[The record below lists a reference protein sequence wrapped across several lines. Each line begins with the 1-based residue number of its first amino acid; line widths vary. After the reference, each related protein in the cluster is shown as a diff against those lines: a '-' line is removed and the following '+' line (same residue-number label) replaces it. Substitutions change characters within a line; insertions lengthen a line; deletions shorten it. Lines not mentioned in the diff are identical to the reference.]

1 MTRSAVALIG
11 QKRDGGALSPDEI
24 EWLLS
29 AYLRDEVDDA
39 QMAAFLMAGVIRG
52 FSDDEAAALT
62 DVMVGSGR
70 SIDLSTLE
78 GPTVDKHS
86 TGGVGDVTTLI
97 VAPILAAA
105 GCQVAKLSGRG
116 LGHTGG
122 TLDKLEAIP
131 GMTVDLPPEQ
141 VLRQVE
147 RIGLAVAAAGPDL
160 VPADRRLYALRDV
173 TGTVGDPALIASS
186 VMSKKVAGGAAHIL
200 LDVKVGGGALVA
212 DLASART
219 LAERCV
225 AIGRAHGRRVGA
237 LLTQMDEPLA
247 PAVGNALE
255 VATAID
261 VLRGDHLGPL
271 RDLSIALAGA
281 TLQLAG
287 RDMDDAASEA
297 AATLASGSA
306 LEKFRELITAQGG
319 DPRCVDHPWELLPRA
334 EIVVDWVPPP
344 GVVHHVDARALGDL
358 AGGLGAARRRLGE
371 AIDPAVGLEILLRVG
386 QRSEKGE
393 PVARIHAA
401 SPSAAE
407 EAKVALAQA
416 VTMGDDACEPLPLVL
431 GSVGLADGGPSV

>member
-1 MTRSAVALIG
+1 MTPSAVGLIG
-11 QKRDGGALSPDEI
+11 RKRDGGSLSTAEI

-39 QMAAFLMAGVIRG
+39 QMAAFLMAGVLRG
-52 FSDDEAAALT
+52 FNDDEAAALT
-62 DVMVGSGR
+62 EAMVASGR
-70 SIDLSTLE
+70 SIDLSILE

-97 VAPILAAA
+97 VAPMLAAA

-131 GMTVDLPPEQ
+131 GMRVDLSPDQ
-141 VLRQVE
+141 LLRQVQ

-160 VPADRRLYALRDV
+160 VPGDRRLYALRDV

-186 VMSKKVAGGAAHIL
+186 VMSKKIAGGAAHIL

-212 DLASART
+212 DLEQAQT

-255 VATAID
+255 VATAVD
-261 VLRGDHLGPL
+261 VLRGDRHGPV
-271 RDLSIALAGA
+271 RDLSIALTAA
-281 TLQLAG
+281 TLQLTG
-287 RDMDDAASEA
+287 RRLDETTTESVAVLD
-297 AATLASGSA
+297 SGNA
-306 LEKFRELITAQGG
+306 LEKFREFIAAQGG
-319 DPRCVDHPWELLPRA
+319 DARCADRPWEVLPRA
-334 EIVVDWVPPP
+334 EIVVDWVPSP
-344 GVVHHVDARALGDL
+344 GVVQHIDARAIGEL
-358 AGGLGAARRRLGE
+358 AGSLGAARRRLGE
-371 AIDPAVGLEILLRVG
+371 AINPAVGLEMLLRVG
-386 QRSEKGE
+386 QRSEQGQ
-393 PVARIHAA
+393 PGARIHAA
-401 SPSAAE
+401 SPSAAK
-407 EAKVALAQA
+407 EAKAALERA
-416 VTMGDDACEPLPLVL
+416 VTMGEGACEPLPLVL
-431 GSVGLADGGPSV
+431 GSVGLDDEASTP